1 MIDSIFI
8 KFVLL
13 DTKPTQM
20 FTNSMETAFEYE
32 VNGILFHRRLLIHK
46 DLYDAAVM
54 NRRIE
59 KYGFKIDDIVLYGMY
74 LSMSERGLCKWGL
87 DESTNAMPH
96 HYHFIGMVNDSFK
109 LNESIISPIHMSSCA
124 EYKEICTIEV
134 PFLNIQIDPNYN
146 IGYNIYVDII
156 NNPKYVEDAIMK
168 ELDKKEENK
177 NE

>member
-20 FTNSMETAFEYE
+20 FTNSMENAFEYE
-32 VNGILFHRRLLIHK
+32 INGILFNRRLLMHK

-54 NRRIE
+54 NKRIVR
-59 KYGFKIDDIVLYGMY
+59 YGFQLNDTVLYGIY

-87 DESTNAMPH
+87 NEPISITPH
-96 HYHFIGMVNDSFK
+96 NYHFIGMMDDSFK
-109 LNESIISPIHMSSCA
+109 LNESVISPIHMSSCA

-168 ELDKKEENK
+168 ELDKKEEK
-177 NE
+177 